1 MIQFFKNLYEYRE
14 LLKTNIKKE
23 IRGKYKGAFL
33 GILWSFINPL
43 LQVLVYA
50 IVFPFIMKNR
60 EPNYITFLIC
70 GIIPWNYFTS
80 NINQGS
86 KSIIDNGAI
95 LKKVYFPREILP
107 ISSCTAGLVN
117 FFIQSSI
124 IIIFLLFSG
133 IGYSKYFFLFPL
145 IAIVQYFFALGIIFI
160 TSCLEVYMRDLEYI
174 INFFLSLAFYVT
186 PVLYSASAM
195 ENTPMMKLFKVN
207 PVAILIMSYRD
218 VFIYQRKPDFL
229 LLGIVLLAS
238 ILFCFIGMSIF
249 RKLEKGFAE
258 EF

>member
-1 MIQFFKNLYEYRE
+1 
-14 LLKTNIKKE
+14 
-23 IRGKYKGAFL
+23 
-33 GILWSFINPL
+33 
-43 LQVLVYA
+43 
-50 IVFPFIMKNR
+50 
-60 EPNYITFLIC
+60 
-70 GIIPWNYFTS
+70 
-80 NINQGS
+80 
-86 KSIIDNGAI
+86 
-95 LKKVYFPREILP
+95 
-107 ISSCTAGLVN
+107 
-117 FFIQSSI
+117 
-124 IIIFLLFSG
+124 
-133 IGYSKYFFLFPL
+133 
-145 IAIVQYFFALGIIFI
+145 
-160 TSCLEVYMRDLEYI
+160 MRDLEYI